1 MILQIIT
8 ICISVGNKFRQGT
21 SGNEEGMEWVVNRD
35 RYVASDGGG
44 LRTLFLAG
52 RRSGKFDAS
61 GEVCFYFRR
70 WTRITFPPR

>member
-44 LRTLFLAG
+44 L
-52 RRSGKFDAS
+52 
-61 GEVCFYFRR
+61 
-70 WTRITFPPR
+70 